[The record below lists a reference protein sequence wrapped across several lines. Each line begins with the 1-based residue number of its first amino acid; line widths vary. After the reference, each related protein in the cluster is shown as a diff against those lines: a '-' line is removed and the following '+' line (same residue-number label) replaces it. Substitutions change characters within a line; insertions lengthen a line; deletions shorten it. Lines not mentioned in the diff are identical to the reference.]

1 MISCELS
8 VLFVHVG
15 RRLAVAS
22 DMIRRSMLT
31 TMNRRSALAMA
42 AGGALAYAQ
51 PRPFELG
58 FSLYG
63 MQKID
68 VHGGLGHVARIGYKS
83 TELCLRPGWKTEP
96 KLLTKTDRSDIR
108 KRIQDLG
115 LALPSVMENLFAG
128 RPGGVQ
134 ANLERLRA
142 AAEICHECSPGPP
155 ALIET
160 TIGGRPAAW
169 EETKNAMA
177 EELASWAKTLE
188 DLKTTLAIKAHS
200 KLAMSVPDRLLWMTA
215 QVKSPWIKMVYDYSH
230 FAAFGLDM
238 RKTMEEVAS
247 HAAFVHIKDTIGLA
261 PNHRFVLPGDGPV
274 DFKVY
279 TKALAASGYRG
290 PVVVEVS
297 VDVYNQPGYDGVAAA
312 QHVWDKVSGAFARLT
327 QN

>member
-1 MISCELS
+1 
-8 VLFVHVG
+8 
-15 RRLAVAS
+15 
-22 DMIRRSMLT
+22 
-31 TMNRRSALAMA
+31 
-42 AGGALAYAQ
+42 
-51 PRPFELG
+51 
-58 FSLYG
+58 
-63 MQKID
+63 MQKIPVRD
-68 VHGGLGHVARIGYKS
+68 GLGHVARSGYKA
-83 TELCLRPGWKTEP
+83 TELCLRSGWNTEP

-115 LALPSVMENLFAG
+115 LTLPSVMENLLLG

-134 ANLERLRA
+134 ANLDHLRA

-160 TIGGRPAAW
+160 TIGGRPAVW
-169 EETKNAMA
+169 DETKNAMA
-177 EELASWAKTLE
+177 DELAAFAKALE
-188 DLKTTLAIKAHS
+188 GLHTTLAIKAHS
-200 KLAMSVPDRLLWMTA
+200 KLAMSVPDRLLWMMG
-215 QVKSPWIKMVYDYSH
+215 QVNSPWIKMVYDYSH

-238 RKTMEEVAS
+238 EKTMREVAS
-247 HAAFVHIKDTIGLA
+247 RAVFVHIKDTIGLA

-312 QHVWDKVSGAFARLT
+312 QHVWEKVSGAFA
-327 QN
+327 